1 MEITEVKTNLNR
13 IVRYRSNR
21 AEYTQRLTAC
31 ILRKYNNKFCYFAE
45 LLDKNNNSVII
56 VPLEKVEAEGN

>member
-1 MEITEVKTNLNR
+1 MDIKDVAKSLGKTVSYR
-13 IVRYRSNR
+13 MRDGVSRYRLN
-21 AEYTQRLTAC
+21 AC

-56 VPLEKVEAEGN
+56 VPLEKVEAV